1 MKTIAVMILA
11 AMAAFS
17 QAQTARPVS
26 PAQPAPVVNPP
37 QPARPAPPARNKIV
51 NSQADVAAQQ
61 AGSITIQVDAEGMT
75 ALLCAA
81 TAQGTDIQT
90 YVAATVQRVV
100 QDNERRFPPAD
111 VWAAQQ
117 TVNQN
122 MAQHTL
128 NVVKAVQVQ
137 VQQSATTPATPATP
151 AKP

>member
-1 MKTIAVMILA
+1 MKTLFVLILA
-11 AMAAFS
+11 ATAAWS
-17 QAQTARPVS
+17 QAQVS
-26 PAQPAPVVNPP
+26 PAQPV
-37 QPARPAPPARNKIV
+37 QPAHPTRPGPPARKIV

-90 YVAATVQRVV
+90 YVAATVQRMV
-100 QDNERRFPPAD
+100 QDNERRYPTSD

-122 MAQHTL
+122 MDKH
-128 NVVKAVQVQ
+128 VKAVSDAVQVQ
-137 VQQSATTPATPATP
+137 VEQTAAPVTAAPMKTQ